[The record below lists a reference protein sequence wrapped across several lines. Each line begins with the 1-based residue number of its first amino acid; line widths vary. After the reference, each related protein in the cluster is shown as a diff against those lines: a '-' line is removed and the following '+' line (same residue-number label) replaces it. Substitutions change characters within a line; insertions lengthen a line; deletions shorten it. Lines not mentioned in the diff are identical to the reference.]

1 MGISNSSQKDIPPV
15 YEIHKEHQIYT
26 KNIYSQN
33 NYSNFN
39 AAPSY
44 VTSAEPIYSK
54 NYEILNPI
62 SAHPLYNPNKKEK
75 QRTPQ
80 PKPQINITNSDN
92 SILENLS
99 KTRTKT
105 FTKSDK
111 IKDLNKPNA
120 EERRIKSANRERSL
134 NRNEN
139 ELPNGIIKP
148 IPSKPKPKLYKSA
161 STSSASTLQ
170 GRNKP
175 SRKKE
180 TSVDPY
186 KWDDR
191 KEKSSFDELKS
202 AKSESSLL
210 NNESTTKMNN
220 STSAMNNSTNALQN
234 IYSNYSALKKQ
245 PGIYSRYYHSGGYP
259 NLNNNQ
265 HPIQQQ
271 QSKYYQSHTST
282 MGVLAKNKE
291 LNSSSGVNA
300 SSNQL
305 SEAPAK
311 KVSPSVSTSSNTPL
325 TVSTP
330 KEINNEKNASGQQ
343 PVFIPPNTDELMR
356 PTLRGVPAGFNPDF
370 ASYEKQSPD
379 PVLKNKALNSSATPK
394 GFSAFKKH
402 NKAEVD
408 ADVAKENSGT
418 LEKRL
423 VSRKKKAEAEKELPK
438 EEKERIKEIVV
449 TKKKDTSSNRV
460 NNELD
465 AAAKV
470 NPYSNNSREGEYYY
484 HYHYYHHHHRHH
496 HPHSHQQPM
505 TQPTPQYL
513 PFNNEKMVMLY

>member
-54 NYEILNPI
+54 NYELLNPI
-62 SAHPLYNPNKKEK
+62 SAHPLYNPNAKKEK
-75 QRTPQ
+75 QRTPQPQ

-111 IKDLNKPNA
+111 IKDPNRA
-120 EERRIKSANRERSL
+120 KSAHRERSL
-134 NRNEN
+134 NRNES
-139 ELPNGIIKP
+139 ELPSGLIKP
-148 IPSKPKPKLYKSA
+148 IPSKPKPTLHKSA

-175 SRKKE
+175 PRKKD
-180 TSVDPY
+180 TSVDPF
-186 KWDDR
+186 KWDYEAADKSR
-191 KEKSSFDELKS
+191 KEKTSSFDELKS

-210 NNESTTKMNN
+210 NNESSAKMNN
-220 STSAMNNSTNALQN
+220 SASAMNNSTNALQN

-259 NLNNNQ
+259 NLNNSQ

-282 MGVLAKNKE
+282 MGALAKNKE

-300 SSNQL
+300 SSHQL

-311 KVSPSVSTSSNTPL
+311 KVSPSVSTASNHAPPPL
-325 TVSTP
+325 GVS
-330 KEINNEKNASGQQ
+330 NEKSAEKSGQQ

-356 PTLRGVPAGFNPDF
+356 PTLRGVPAGFHPDF
-370 ASYEKQSPD
+370 ASYEKKSPD
-379 PVLKNKALNSSATPK
+379 PVLRNKALNGSATPK

-402 NKAEVD
+402 SKAEVD
-408 ADVAKENSGT
+408 AEAKEISGT

-423 VSRKKKAEAEKELPK
+423 VSSRKKKAEAER
-438 EEKERIKEIVV
+438 ERERESFPR
-449 TKKKDTSSNRV
+449 KKRKRLKKS
-460 NNELD
+460 L
-465 AAAKV
+465 
-470 NPYSNNSREGEYYY
+470 
-484 HYHYYHHHHRHH
+484 
-496 HPHSHQQPM
+496 
-505 TQPTPQYL
+505 
-513 PFNNEKMVMLY
+513 